1 MISQNKAIRLFAFS
15 IVMKRDML
23 LCRSDKTEVL
33 VGWRFV
39 PETTRLDQV
48 RFAKDGLLTL
58 KGQQHRSSEANGVAC
73 FAAGFGASGSATLNM
88 RAKQNSQRCTPEQ
101 IRAAIPLPFQMGIF
115 HTKYTRWR
123 GCRCRSNAPA
133 T

>member
-48 RFAKDGLLTL
+48 RFAKDG
-58 KGQQHRSSEANGVAC
+58 
-73 FAAGFGASGSATLNM
+73 
-88 RAKQNSQRCTPEQ
+88 Q
-101 IRAAIPLPFQMGIF
+101 IYQMERLPMQV
-115 HTKYTRWR
+115 
-123 GCRCRSNAPA
+123 
-133 T
+133 